1 MKNLY
6 DKIKA
11 VERDSKQWFQF
22 LEETEDDEFI
32 SHNVEYRLGSNL
44 LDKDLWKIYIEFLR
58 QRNPKEMLQVY
69 SKYCRFFISD
79 LEMREKYRTLVYELG
94 PVKVPWENPFEFET
108 MDEKRVLNINE
119 NYGDEILQSENE
131 PFVIVENAMM
141 DLGKLSKEFFENSS
155 PQNFSFINPVIRYI
169 LDNANHILL
178 RKLYQ
183 SCKYFYAKKQVP
195 ICFRFETGI
204 PLDSIRNFKYD
215 EETFQLA
222 LPFENYNMLEM
233 YYITTVFRSFN
244 NEWNDCR
251 MLSNIISRLY
261 RCDAKYI
268 LISDQNLYFDE
279 FKFLIGHGNVIKLDC
294 QNVKVKYSEN
304 EPVALEDIM
313 ALLPNIKIL
322 QKANCLTFFFLA
334 FTKSKKSRYFKLSMS
349 LDYLI
354 SCL

>member
-11 VERDSKQWFQF
+11 VEKDSKQWFQF
-22 LEETEDDEFI
+22 LEETEDNEFI

-44 LDKDLWKIYIEFLR
+44 LDKDLWKLYIEFLR
-58 QRNPKEMLQVY
+58 QWNPKEMLQAY

-79 LEMREKYRTLVYELG
+79 LEMREKYRTIAYELG
-94 PVKVPWENPFEFET
+94 PVKVPWENPFEFEI

-119 NYGDEILQSENE
+119 NYGDEILQPENK
-131 PFVIVENAMM
+131 PFQIVENAMM
-141 DLGKLSKEFFENSS
+141 DLGKLSKGFFKNSS

-204 PLDSIRNFKYD
+204 PHDSIRNFKYD
-215 EETFQLA
+215 GETFQSA
-222 LPFENYNMLEM
+222 LSFENYNMLEM
-233 YYITTVFRSFN
+233 YNSTTVFRSFN
-244 NEWNDCR
+244 YECNDYR
-251 MLSNIISRLY
+251 MLSSIISRLY

-268 LISDQNLYFDE
+268 SISDQNLYFDE
-279 FKFLIGHGNVIKLDC
+279 FEFLIGHGNVIKLDC
-294 QNVKVKYSEN
+294 QNVKIEYSEN
-304 EPVALEDIM
+304 QPATLEDIM
-313 ALLPNIKIL
+313 VLLPNIKIL
-322 QKANCLTFFFLA
+322 Q
-334 FTKSKKSRYFKLSMS
+334 
-349 LDYLI
+349 
-354 SCL
+354 